1 MPPFSPKPV
10 ITKKELQAFPGT
22 FSSRRLESRP
32 GHLPAALYVHGGLA
46 PTRCSV
52 VEISPEGVIVHEQV
66 NARGLAMIQATGNP
80 LWVRLTGLSDLG
92 ELRRL
97 LTILEVPD
105 VVHPA
110 LLETPQAPHLRDYLD
125 GLIVC
130 VHRLG
135 CSRDPSHL
143 ISEQASFYLRANLLL
158 SVDEFERQETCD
170 KLTVWLQNKMPAAN
184 ADDLDDLL
192 HALFEEILHQ
202 YFPLLEV
209 MSDRLDDLEESV
221 LRSPKP
227 KLLNKAFQIHSNL
240 RHVRRQLWPLLSQI
254 RLYIRQN
261 QADLSAESAERY
273 QDIEQHLNQLFE
285 VSEWLRHQCDA
296 VNQAYMASVG
306 NRMNQVMKTLTI
318 ISVVFAPL
326 TFLAGI
332 YGMNFVDMPEL
343 KWSYGYPL
351 SILFMACIAAA
362 MVAWLFRRGWF
373 QDWTTTRG

>member
-1 MPPFSPKPV
+1 M
-10 ITKKELQAFPGT
+10 
-22 FSSRRLESRP
+22 
-32 GHLPAALYVHGGLA
+32 
-46 PTRCSV
+46 
-52 VEISPEGVIVHEQV
+52 
-66 NARGLAMIQATGNP
+66 
-80 LWVRLTGLSDLG
+80 TGLSDLG
-92 ELRRL
+92 ELKRL

-110 LLETPQAPHLRDYLD
+110 LLETPQAPQLQEYLD

-143 ISEQASFYLRANLLL
+143 ISEQAGFYLRANLLL

-170 KLTVWLQNKMPAAN
+170 KLAVWLQNKMPAAN

-192 HALFEEILHQ
+192 HAFFEEILHQ

-227 KLLNKAFQIHSNL
+227 KLLTKAFQIHSNL

-254 RLYIRQN
+254 RLFIRQS
-261 QADLSAESAERY
+261 QADLSPESAERY

-285 VSEWLRHQCDA
+285 VSEWLLQQCDS

-351 SILFMACIAAA
+351 CLLFMAIISAA
-362 MVAWLFRRGWF
+362 MIAWLSQRGWF
-373 QDWTTTRG
+373 QDWTTSRG